1 MLNPSY
7 AYVEFRYDQKR
18 LKSNKYAIKYQVNSV
33 LGARYITFL
42 SMRFQQPT
50 SFLLLL
56 RELVDMCGQAY
67 LIHNIT

>member
-50 SFLLLL
+50 SFLLL
-56 RELVDMCGQAY
+56 RVLVDKCGQAY

>member
-1 MLNPSY
+1 MLNPSN

-18 LKSNKYAIKYQVNSV
+18 LKSNKYAIKYQENLVKDT
-33 LGARYITFL
+33 RCITFL

-50 SFLLLL
+50 SFLLL
-56 RELVDMCGQAY
+56 RELVDKCGQAY